1 MSERDAR
8 DEVRRVGPAQV
19 VEALLYGPIG
29 FGAKVVTE
37 TPDRL
42 RQFRSDLSAA
52 RFIGEMAVTRGAEQ
66 LRARQARAAEQP
78 SEAERAPARREPVV
92 EPSADEHD
100 DTPPAPAVDE
110 LAIVD
115 YDSVPAIDV
124 VAQLA
129 DLDVAERAVIERYER
144 ANRGRR
150 TILGKL
156 QQLAAEPA

>member
-19 VEALLYGPIG
+19 VEALLYAPIG

-66 LRARQARAAEQP
+66 LRARQARTDERPATPEP
-78 SEAERAPARREPVV
+78 SITRRAPVPEPPDEEPETDVV
-92 EPSADEHD
+92 
-100 DTPPAPAVDE
+100 APAVDE

-129 DLDVAERAVIERYER
+129 DLDVDERAVIERYER

-156 QQLAAEPA
+156 QQLADSA